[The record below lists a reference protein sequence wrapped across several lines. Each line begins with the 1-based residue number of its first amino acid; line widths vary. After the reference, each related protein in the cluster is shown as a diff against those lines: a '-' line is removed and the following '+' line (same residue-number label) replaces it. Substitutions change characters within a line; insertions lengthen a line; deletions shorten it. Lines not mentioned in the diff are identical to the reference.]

1 MRRDL
6 DGDRHGEV
14 VQRRERLWVHHP
26 GPRTRRLRSPQRDL
40 RRHTRPKEPPRGH
53 RQFKDQLYGQFARV
67 GAALGS
73 EKRLELLDLLSQTPR
88 SVDALAREAD
98 MSTANASQH
107 LQVLKLARLVD
118 SERRATKVFYR
129 LASEEVLALWL
140 AVRTVAETRLAD
152 VPQIVRDHS
161 VDRERSPE
169 LSRDDLEAVMGSEG
183 VLIVD
188 VRPEVEYEH
197 GHLPGAMSIPIE
209 SLPDAAPGLPRDAR
223 IVVYCRG
230 RYCLFADEALS
241 ILRDAGFDAVR
252 LEGGW
257 PEWLMEGRSTVS

>member
-1 MRRDL
+1 VS
-6 DGDRHGEV
+6 H
-14 VQRRERLWVHHP
+14 RE
-26 GPRTRRLRSPQRDL
+26 
-40 RRHTRPKEPPRGH
+40 
-53 RQFKDQLYGQFARV
+53 FKDQIYGQFARV
-67 GAALGS
+67 GAALAS
-73 EKRLELLDLLSQTPR
+73 QKRLELLDLLAQAPR
-88 SVDALAREAD
+88 SVDALAREAE

-107 LQVLKLARLVD
+107 LQILKSARLVQ

-140 AVRTVAETRLAD
+140 ALRTVAETRLAD
-152 VPQIVRDHS
+152 VRQIVRDRA
-161 VDRERSPE
+161 VDGDRGPE
-169 LSRDDLEAVMGSEG
+169 LSRDDLETVMASEG

-188 VRPEVEYEH
+188 VRPDAEYEH
-197 GHLPGAMSIPIE
+197 GHLQGAVSIPLG
-209 SLPDAAPGLPRDAR
+209 SLRDAAPDLRRDAR

-257 PEWLMEGRSTVS
+257 PEWLVEGRPTVP